1 MLGGMDPVT
10 HMLTGACLARTGL
23 NRKAAYATWTM
34 VLAAEMPDVDVIWS
48 AWGPVAGFQHHRGV
62 THTLLGLPVEA
73 AVLVGAVWGVTRVWG
88 RWRGRVRAGAEVVDR
103 STGRQDETGDVASTT
118 ASVWGLHFVGGPMRR
133 AAAKA
138 GADKAGAPENWELL
152 FLFALLALGSH
163 LLLDWTNNYGIRPL
177 APFNPRWYAGSF
189 VFIIEPVMLLLL
201 VGGLVLPAFFGLIGG
216 EVGARRERYRGR
228 GWAWAA
234 LAGVVALWGV
244 RGWEHERAVAL
255 AEGGDFG
262 NVAVERVLVSPYP
275 VNPFWWHAVVRT
287 PEFDQ
292 MATVDTWRGGVA
304 TTEQEDRFYRGAE
317 TPTIDAAKGSW
328 LGRMYLDWSKSP
340 VVTEVAVPEEAP
352 FGTQRAVEFR
362 DLRFLYDTAG
372 VHGREDAP
380 IAGTVFL
387 DGTNRVVGMAMGTK
401 LQR

>member
-1 MLGGMDPVT
+1 MT

-23 NRKAAYATWTM
+23 NRKAAYATVTM
-34 VLAAEMPDVDVIWS
+34 VLAAEMPDLDVVWGW
-48 AWGPVAGFQHHRGV
+48 WGPVAGFQHHRGV

-73 AVLVGAVWGVTRVWG
+73 ALLVGAVWAMTRVWG
-88 RWRGRVRAGAEVVDR
+88 RWRGRSEVGLSGRPDQEVGAI
-103 STGRQDETGDVASTT
+103 GRENEST
-118 ASVWGLHFVGGPMRR
+118 ASVWGLHFVGGP
-133 AAAKA
+133 AGKA
-138 GADKAGAPENWELL
+138 GGKTTGAPENWERL
-152 FLFALLALGSH
+152 FGFALLALGSH

-177 APFNPRWYAGSF
+177 APFDPRWYAGSF
-189 VFIIEPVMLLLL
+189 VFIIEPVMLVFLA
-201 VGGLVLPAFFGLIGG
+201 GGLVLPAFFGLIGG

-234 LAGVVALWGV
+234 LLGVVALWGV

-262 NVAVERVLVSPYP
+262 SVAVEGVLVSPYP
-275 VNPFWWHAVVRT
+275 VNPWKWHAVVRT

-292 MATVDTWRGGVA
+292 IATVDTWRGGVA
-304 TTEQEDRFYRGAE
+304 TTEQEDRFYRGAA
-317 TPTIDAAKGSW
+317 TAMIDAAKGSW
-328 LGRMYLDWSKSP
+328 LGRVYLDWSKAP

-352 FGTQRAVEFR
+352 FGTVRAVEFR

-372 VHGREDAP
+372 MHGREDAP

-387 DGTNRVVGMAMGTK
+387 DGRNGVVGMAMGGK